1 MPAPI
6 FVDTNVPIYAAG
18 RPHPLKNPCREVLGL
33 ISEYPERFVT
43 SAEVLQELLHRYL
56 ALRMWPQGRALLY
69 DFVELMEERVA
80 PVFVEDVRRAAVLA
94 DGHAEATSARDLLHV
109 AVMKRL
115 GAEFIASADR
125 GFDGFPE
132 VRRLD
137 PGHVAT
143 WGAKL
148 VAE

>member
-1 MPAPI
+1 MPALI

-18 RPHPLKNPCREVLGL
+18 RPHPLEDPCREVLGL
-33 ISEYPERFVT
+33 IGDYPERFIT

-69 DFVELMEERVA
+69 DFAELMEDRIA
-80 PVFVEDVRRAAVLA
+80 PVSAEDVRRAAALA
-94 DGHAEATSARDLLHV
+94 DRYDIGASARDLLHI

-125 GFDGFPE
+125 GLDGFSE

-137 PGHVAT
+137 PENVAT
-143 WGAKL
+143 WAAKL
-148 VAE
+148 VAG